1 MARALFNPRLVV
13 ASLAEGAAL
22 VSRRYAAAAAAAEA
36 GVKVRAAED
45 KAVAVVIGRKAES
58 AAAEAAWVPDPVT
71 GYYRPGNRAVAVDAA
86 EMREMFL
93 PRRAR
98 E

>member
-13 ASLAEGAAL
+13 ASLAE
-22 VSRRYAAAAAAAEA
+22 AAAEA

-45 KAVAVVIGRKAES
+45 KAAES

>member
-22 VSRRYAAAAAAAEA
+22 VSR
-36 GVKVRAAED
+36 RAAED

-93 PRRAR
+93 TRRAR